1 VLASPS
7 SSASLVRQPATIE
20 PPGPVDRSVPDV
32 GARRWAVLWWAIRR
46 PRRFVV
52 GFASRVG
59 EDGLTTL
66 AAALSYYFF
75 FALFPFLLFLLAL
88 VTMLP
93 FVRGL
98 EDWLLAHG
106 AEVVPAGAYA
116 SLEGVIRSLLA
127 QPRSGLLSLGAGLA
141 LWSASVAVAGV
152 MAALNVAY
160 GVRERRP
167 WWKVRLLAVGLTVAM
182 SFFMILAFVLAVSSA
197 PLAAWVAGML
207 GPAGGIALLLGNWIV
222 ALAAITLVIA
232 TIYHVCPDVDFPW
245 RWFSPGSVLFTLGFG
260 ATTVAFSYY
269 VARFGSYDKTYGSL
283 GAVII
288 LLLWMYL
295 LALFLLLGGEVNAYL
310 DREADGHAQSVT
322 PRAVASEAERPDV
335 PPWAAG
341 GPGDEPS
348 TPAGAWRQS

>member
-1 VLASPS
+1 MTWDAMTGAVA
-7 SSASLVRQPATIE
+7 RT
-20 PPGPVDRSVPDV
+20 DRLRGDV
-32 GARRWAVLWWAIRR
+32 VGTQRWTALGRAVRR
-46 PRRFVV
+46 PRAFIRGLVLHI
-52 GFASRVG
+52 A

-167 WWKVRLLAVGLTVAM
+167 WWKVRLLAVGLTVAL
-182 SFFMILAFVLAVSSA
+182 SFFMILAFVLAVGSG
-197 PLAAWVAGML
+197 PLAAWLAGLL
-207 GPAGGIALLLGNWIV
+207 GPYGAVALLVANWI
-222 ALAAITLVIA
+222 T
-232 TIYHVCPDVDFPW
+232 
-245 RWFSPGSVLFTLGFG
+245 
-260 ATTVAFSYY
+260 
-269 VARFGSYDKTYGSL
+269 
-283 GAVII
+283 
-288 LLLWMYL
+288 
-295 LALFLLLGGEVNAYL
+295 
-310 DREADGHAQSVT
+310 
-322 PRAVASEAERPDV
+322 
-335 PPWAAG
+335 
-341 GPGDEPS
+341 
-348 TPAGAWRQS
+348 